1 MSGLTRNAER
11 SKLCLM
17 HPTGGLSATASRR
30 IRDELE
36 SQGISSRELARRM
49 DVQHSYLFRRL
60 LGQVEFRPSDLEKIA
75 AALDVPVTRFLDGAA

>member
-1 MSGLTRNAER
+1 
-11 SKLCLM
+11 
-17 HPTGGLSATASRR
+17 
-30 IRDELE
+30 
-36 SQGISSRELARRM
+36 M